1 MINLVRLIYQ
11 RPDYCKIMSALVDI
25 TEEWIENDYL
35 SCNLEIIARIT
46 NREAECGDHCGRF
59 FKDLELQ

>member
-1 MINLVRLIYQ
+1 MTDYETLGRLLNDKLVRLIYQ
-11 RPDYCKIMSALVDI
+11 RPDYCKIMSVLVDI

-46 NREAECGDHCGRF
+46 NRVG
-59 FKDLELQ
+59 

>member
-46 NREAECGDHCGRF
+46 NRVG
-59 FKDLELQ
+59 